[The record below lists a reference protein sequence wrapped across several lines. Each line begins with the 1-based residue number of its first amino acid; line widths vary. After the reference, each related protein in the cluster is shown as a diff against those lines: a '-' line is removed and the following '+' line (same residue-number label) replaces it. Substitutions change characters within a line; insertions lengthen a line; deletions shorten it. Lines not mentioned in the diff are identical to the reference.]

1 MKTVKIIAFFLFV
14 IGVFI
19 AMPGGASNLG
29 SSRQTRDVKGFHGIS
44 VSTGIDLYISQKS
57 VEEVVVVADED
68 DMDKIITTVEGGIL
82 KIYIKE
88 KSWFKINWNNAS
100 RKVYVSVKEIDK
112 LYASAG
118 SDVVSESLLKLK
130 NLDVDASSGSDI
142 RLELEAE
149 SVNVE
154 SSSGSDISLKGKVGH
169 LQANASSG
177 GDIDA
182 ANLHSNKCS
191 AKTSSGSDI
200 SIYVT
205 EELSASASS
214 GGDITYSGNPK
225 TKNIDES
232 SGGDVSRR

>member
-1 MKTVKIIAFFLFV
+1 
-14 IGVFI
+14 
-19 AMPGGASNLG
+19 MPGGASNLG

-57 VEEVVVVADED
+57 VEEVVVDADED

-88 KSWFKINWNNAS
+88 KSWFGIKWNNSS

-118 SDVVSESLLKLK
+118 SDVFSQSLLKLK

-142 RLELEAE
+142 RLEIEAE

-154 SSSGSDISLKGKVGH
+154 SSSGSDIILKGKVGR
-169 LQANASSG
+169 LQADASSG

-182 ANLHSNKCS
+182 ANLQSNKCS
-191 AKTSSGSDI
+191 ARTSSGSDI
-200 SIYVT
+200 SIYVMD
-205 EELSASASS
+205 ELSASASS

-232 SGGDVSRR
+232 SGGDVNRR